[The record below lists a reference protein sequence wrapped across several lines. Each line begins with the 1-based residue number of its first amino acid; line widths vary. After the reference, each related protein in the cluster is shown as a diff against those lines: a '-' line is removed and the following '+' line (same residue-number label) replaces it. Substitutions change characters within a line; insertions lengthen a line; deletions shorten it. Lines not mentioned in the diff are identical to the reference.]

1 MKETKTGL
9 LLALAVW
16 LLAACATVDAT
27 TTQYIGAPRFPARDP
42 ATVEIMRT
50 EPTRPHERLGEIV
63 VDASTEPAPPI
74 AKVEDKLRTEAGKL
88 GADAV
93 VVVYDRVQAVG
104 AYVSGPWF
112 DRSVNPITG
121 RKVVGVAIKYRP

>member
-1 MKETKTGL
+1 M
-9 LLALAVW
+9 
-16 LLAACATVDAT
+16 
-27 TTQYIGAPRFPARDP
+27 
-42 ATVEIMRT
+42 
-50 EPTRPHERLGEIV
+50 

-121 RKVVGVAIKYRP
+121 RKVVGVAIRYRP